1 MIFSIAI
8 TQYPEWNNI
17 FCLIKFLT
25 RLNGFKTKCYMQTVI
40 PISDLLL
47 INMENQFPVFK
58 NKHFMISLRIY
69 SWCVML

>member
-58 NKHFMISLRIY
+58 NKHFMISLGIY